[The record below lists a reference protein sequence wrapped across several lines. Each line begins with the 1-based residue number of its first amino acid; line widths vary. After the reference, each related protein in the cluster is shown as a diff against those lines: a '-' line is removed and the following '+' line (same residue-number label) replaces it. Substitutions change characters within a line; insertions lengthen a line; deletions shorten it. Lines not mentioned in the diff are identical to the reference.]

1 MEVLQKDAAGKM
13 TRSIESFRKELGKVR
28 TGRASFSLLDGI
40 KVDYYGTPTPLQQV
54 GTLSVPESR
63 LITVTPWD
71 AKMIG
76 PIEKAIQAG
85 GLGLNPS
92 SDGKVVRIPIPPLT
106 EERRKELVAG
116 EEDGRDARVSVQ
128 YPPGGDR
135 GIKREGKKKA
145 ISEDDEARP
154 EGSEGDRILHQ
165 EDRRHPGAK
174 EQESEIE
181 GPSGAS
187 VSSTTASGRRNEP
200 WPYVSPMNAPPADL
214 PDTCPPI
221 HR

>member
-1 MEVLQKDAAGKM
+1 MEVLQKDIAGKM

-106 EERRKELVAG
+106 EERRRELVKLVKKMA
-116 EEDGRDARVSVQ
+116 EDARVSV
-128 YPPGGDR
+128 R
-135 GIKREGKKKA
+135 NIRREAIERIKEKEKKKA
-145 ISEDDEARP
+145 ISEDEMKRGQ
-154 EGSEGDRILHQ
+154 ERIQKETDSFVKKIDDILK
-165 EDRRHPGAK
+165 AK
-174 EQESEIE
+174 EQEILE
-181 GPSGAS
+181 
-187 VSSTTASGRRNEP
+187 V
-200 WPYVSPMNAPPADL
+200 
-214 PDTCPPI
+214 
-221 HR
+221 

>member
-1 MEVLQKDAAGKM
+1 MEALQKDVTGKM

-71 AKMIG
+71 TKMIG

-106 EERRKELVAG
+106 EERRRELVKLVKKMG
-116 EEDGRDARVSVQ
+116 EDARVSV
-128 YPPGGDR
+128 R
-135 GIKREGKKKA
+135 NIRREAIERIKEKEKKKE
-145 ISEDDEARP
+145 ISEDEMKRGQ
-154 EGSEGDRILHQ
+154 ERIQKETDAFIKKIDDILK
-165 EDRRHPGAK
+165 AK
-174 EQESEIE
+174 EQEILE
-181 GPSGAS
+181 
-187 VSSTTASGRRNEP
+187 V
-200 WPYVSPMNAPPADL
+200 
-214 PDTCPPI
+214 
-221 HR
+221 